1 MFKHDLIFRTPM
13 MNAAGSLGFAPEPR
27 AAIVSTRPD
36 KWGDF
41 GAFITNPV
49 SLRPRLPTA
58 IPQLIEYPGG
68 FLMHSGL
75 PNPGLSA
82 VLKLY
87 ARRWAESDLP
97 VIVHLMADRPEQTAR
112 MVRSLEGVDNIAAIE
127 LGFAPLLAADI
138 IFMAV
143 EMSLGEL
150 PLIVNLP
157 FDQLLSLGPRLIQV
171 GAAALSLA
179 APRGALP
186 GRQHS
191 AAEALVTGRLYG
203 PALFPQSLDLVSS
216 ACRLGLPII
225 AGVGVYG
232 SEDAAAMLRAGALAV
247 QVDSFLWRNAALPVL
262 AS

>member
-1 MFKHDLIFRTPM
+1 

-27 AAIVSTRPD
+27 SAIFMNGESS
-36 KWGDF
+36 WNSF

-49 SLRPRLPTA
+49 SLRPRLPSA
-58 IPQLIEYPGG
+58 NPQLIESSGC
-68 FLMHSGL
+68 FLLHNGL

-82 VLKLY
+82 VLKKY
-87 ARRWAESDLP
+87 SRRWAQSDIP
-97 VIVHLMADRPEQTAR
+97 IIVHLMADRPDETAR
-112 MVRSLEGVDNIAAIE
+112 MVRVLEGLENVVAIE

-138 IFMAV
+138 ILMAL

-157 FDQLLSLGPRLIQV
+157 FDQVLTLGARVIQA

-186 GRQHS
+186 LPHNSTG
-191 AAEALVTGRLYG
+191 APLITGRLYG
-203 PALFPQSLDLVSS
+203 PALFPQSLDLVCN
-216 ACRLGLPII
+216 ACRLGLPVI

-232 SEDAAAMLRAGALAV
+232 NDNAMLMLKSGALAI
-247 QVDSFLWRNAALPVL
+247 QVDTALWRGDWLPLPGSFSLV
-262 AS
+262 